1 MSTICNARITSCWRG
16 FFEPDLADGKDF
28 KLKMELKLSTKSE
41 CIVELNPI
49 KIPMLLELL
58 EIRGFNEIEGKYIQV
73 KYEGNTRPNFIKSI
87 LASESDEWFEL
98 DNGIYLGSRIT
109 PGVNNEKE

>member
-1 MSTICNARITSCWRG
+1 MTTTICNARITSCWLG
-16 FFEPDLADGKDF
+16 FFSPDLADGKDF
-28 KLKMELKLSTKSE
+28 KLKMELKLSTKGE

-58 EIRGFNEIEGKYIQV
+58 GLRGFNEIECKYIQV
-73 KYEGNTRPNFIKSI
+73 KYEVNKRPDFIKDI

-109 PGVNNEKE
+109 EGVPNEE